1 MAIVYTECKYLKDP
15 MNEKRNDAIRCKI
28 DGKIWTI
35 PLDEFNVDYMEIKK
49 LVDAGELTIEE
60 AD

>member
-1 MAIVYTECKYLKDP
+1 MEIKNAKYRKEAGTDIISCIECEINGQKSYVP
-15 MNEKRNDAIRCKI
+15 I
-28 DGKIWTI
+28 
-35 PLDEFNVDYMEIKK
+35 DEFNADYMEIKK

>member
-1 MAIVYTECKYLKDP
+1 MAIVYTECKYIKDP
-15 MNEKRNDAIRCKI
+15 MNTNKIDSISCKI
-28 DGKIWTI
+28 DGKKWTI
-35 PLDEFNVDYMEIKK
+35 PIDEFNADYMEIKK